1 MKISI
6 VTPVFNDPRVGRA
19 LDSVFGQ
26 RHNHTLEAI
35 VIDGGSHATTLD
47 VLERYR
53 PRLSVLESEPDGGI
67 YEGMNK
73 GIRRATGDVIG
84 ILNADDRYAHAN
96 VLRDVMDIFERH
108 DGVQVCYGSMVYV
121 DDAGN
126 ACRYWRAGANVRYK
140 WYIGW
145 RPPHPAFFVRRH
157 VYEAHG
163 LFNLDYRIASDY
175 EMQLRLLFMHRLV
188 SIYIDQVLVHMAPG
202 GNSNKSLR
210 NIVRANLEVRRAWLS
225 NGLRGGMLVPVLK
238 PIRKFPQFLRR
249 PPDGLPE
256 RRRLGQA
263 PKTSANAKSVAR

>member
-225 NGLRGGMLVPVLK
+225 NGLRGGLLVPVLK

-249 PPDGLPE
+249 PPDGLLE

-263 PKTSANAKSVAR
+263 PKTSANAKSVVR

>member
-73 GIRRATGDVIG
+73 GIQRATGDVIG

-225 NGLRGGMLVPVLK
+225 NGLRGGLLVPVLK

-249 PPDGLPE
+249 PPDGLLE
-256 RRRLGQA
+256 RRRLGQG

>member
-121 DDAGN
+121 DDVGN

-210 NIVRANLEVRRAWLS
+210 NIVKANLEVRRAWLS

-249 PPDGLPE
+249 PPDDLPE